1 MYEIMELSGQEY
13 VDVYGATVKKSMDA
27 TGKSAPDVV
36 AKLQP
41 PPGEAADRMPSSL
54 AG

>member
-1 MYEIMELSGQEY
+1 
-13 VDVYGATVKKSMDA
+13 VKKSMDA

-41 PPGEAADRMPSSL
+41 PPDEAVDRTPTSL